1 MPARHDISRSRSR
14 SRERG
19 AAVFIVVLL
28 IAMLTAIGFF
38 AAQAASLSTIS
49 SGHARQSTQARYLAE
64 VAQQTAATYF
74 GEPTSDGP
82 AQVQQSRNMPDRVC
96 DINTKPQFCCFG
108 VDEDPLKV
116 DRYRCLRLRS
126 GYLENKY
133 QPFVVPSAAPLPGSL
148 GWADLDYDINIE
160 VTDLSRV
167 AYPLPA
173 GMNYSDPDA
182 LGSAPRLVTLLTRA
196 IIYPAPTGGMNQD
209 QVIAASG
216 IQALLSGH
224 VTVDVPK

>member
-1 MPARHDISRSRSR
+1 MAAHRNISRSR

-64 VAQQTAATYF
+64 VGQQTAAAYF
-74 GEPTSDGP
+74 GDSDSDGP
-82 AQVQQSRNMPDRVC
+82 SLVRDARNYPDRVC
-96 DINTKPQFCCFG
+96 DMVNKPEYCCFG
-108 VDEDPLKV
+108 VDTTKPNP
-116 DRYRCLRLRS
+116 YRCLRLRS

-133 QPFVVPSAAPLPGSL
+133 QPFVVPPAAPLPGSL
-148 GWADLDYDINIE
+148 GWADLDYDIRIE

-167 AYPLPA
+167 AYPLPE

-182 LGSAPRLVTLLTRA
+182 IGSAPRLVTLLTRA

>member
-1 MPARHDISRSRSR
+1 MVARRNMSGPR

-28 IAMLTAIGFF
+28 VAMLTAVGFF

-64 VAQQTAATYF
+64 VGQQTAATYF
-74 GEPTSDGP
+74 GGSDSEGP
-82 AQVQQSRNMPDRVC
+82 AQIQQARNTPGREC
-96 DINTKPQFCCFG
+96 DVVNKPEFCCFG
-108 VDEDPLKV
+108 VDTTKPEP
-116 DRYRCLRLRS
+116 YRCVRLRS

-133 QPFVVPSAAPLPGSL
+133 QPFVVPPAAPLPGSL
-148 GWADLDYDINIE
+148 GWADLDYDIRVE
-160 VTDLSRV
+160 VTDLGRL
-167 AYPLPA
+167 AYPLPP
-173 GMNYSDPDA
+173 GMNYSDNDA

-196 IIYPAPTGGMNQD
+196 IIYPAPTGGMNED